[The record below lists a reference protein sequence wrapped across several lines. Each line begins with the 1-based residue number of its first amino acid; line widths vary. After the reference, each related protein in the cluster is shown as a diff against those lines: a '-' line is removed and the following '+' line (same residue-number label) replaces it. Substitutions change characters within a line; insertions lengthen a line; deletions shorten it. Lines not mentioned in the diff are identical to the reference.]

1 MHTLKDDE
9 IQDYGFKYLNSASYV
24 INLLNKTIFSLMTF
38 IHYIVFYIIYVT
50 KNEGVVYLRNIL
62 TLVR

>member
-1 MHTLKDDE
+1 
-9 IQDYGFKYLNSASYV
+9 
-24 INLLNKTIFSLMTF
+24 MTF